1 MKRTTLAIMAFCL
14 LLTAAAAGCGVPA
27 TPGNGGGRP
36 PASETP
42 PLEPSAAGSVNVYNW
57 GEYIDRSVLE
67 IFRAETGITV
77 NYFEYQSNEEM
88 YSLLSLGGTNV
99 DVIIPSDYMV
109 SRLIEEDKLEKLD
122 SSNIPNFSLIDPRY
136 KGLEY
141 DPGDMYSVAYMTGT
155 VGLIYNSAMISGHV
169 TGWGSL
175 FDSSYSGQILM
186 FDNSRDAFGIA
197 LKYLGYSQN
206 TVSEKEIREAFDI
219 LVEQKPYLQAYVMD
233 QIFDKLEAGEAWIG
247 PYYAGDFLIMRENN
261 PDLAFVRPHEGSNH
275 FVDAMCIPKGA
286 SNKTNAE
293 IFIDFMCRT
302 DIALMNMEVVYYA
315 SANYEA
321 AEIFGDELDPDD
333 YEVMF
338 ATGEV
343 LAGCDVFTNLPREV
357 LELYNDL
364 WVELKRRFHTFF
376 CIFMQN
382 YVKFCKFSTILSCV
396 SRPNMVK

>member
-1 MKRTTLAIMAFCL
+1 MKKTTLAIMALCL
-14 LLTAAAAGCGVPA
+14 LLTAASVGCGVPA

-36 PASETP
+36 PSAGTP
-42 PLEPSAAGSVNVYNW
+42 PVEPPAAGSVNVYNW
-57 GEYIDRSVLE
+57 GEYIERSVLE

-109 SRLIEEDKLEKLD
+109 SRLIDEGRLEELD
-122 SSNIPNFSLIDPRY
+122 FSNIPNFSLIDPKY

-141 DPGDMYSVAYMTGT
+141 DPGDRYSVAYMTGT
-155 VGLIYNSAMISGHV
+155 VGLIYNSAMISDEV

-175 FDSSYSGQILM
+175 FDSRYSGQILM

-206 TVSEKEIREAFDI
+206 TVSEEEIREAFDL
-219 LVEQKPYLQAYVMD
+219 LVKQKPFLQAYVMD

-261 PDLAFVRPHEGSNH
+261 PDLAFVRPVEGSNH

-293 IFIDFMCRT
+293 IFIDFMCRS
-302 DIALMNMEVVYYA
+302 DIALMNMEEVYYT
-315 SANYEA
+315 SANFEA
-321 AEIFGDELDPDD
+321 AEVFAEELDPED
-333 YEVMF
+333 YEIMF
-338 ATGEV
+338 ASDEV
-343 LAGCDVFTNLPREV
+343 LAGCDVFTNLPHEILV
-357 LELYNDL
+357 LYNDL
-364 WVELKRRFHTFF
+364 WVELKR
-376 CIFMQN
+376 
-382 YVKFCKFSTILSCV
+382 
-396 SRPNMVK
+396 

>member
-364 WVELKRRFHTFF
+364 WVELKR
-376 CIFMQN
+376 
-382 YVKFCKFSTILSCV
+382 
-396 SRPNMVK
+396 